1 MKFICFS
8 FTHER
13 IPPGKT
19 ASNVRVTIMD
29 TSARAAY
36 REQLLQRI
44 LYADVILLLYD
55 VTRSETFESIA
66 SEWLPMLKDI
76 QETHIH
82 NSRSYNNQNSFNLP
96 FTHSPN
102 ASERNSSPIL
112 SSQTTHFKPVIMVGS
127 KSDLVGDEVDRNTV
141 LNNFPFVLL
150 SMTCSAANLENVD
163 DVFKFAEQFVTYP
176 LHPIYDLT
184 LHEFTPACRRALRR
198 IFRIFD
204 ADNDNL
210 LDDYELCELHLK
222 CFDVE
227 PISDGELKDMKQ
239 LISGRVT
246 GGLLR
251 NCFTFEGKP
260 YTHTITI
267 SSSSSTGGDDSSE

>member
-1 MKFICFS
+1 
-8 FTHER
+8 
-13 IPPGKT
+13 
-19 ASNVRVTIMD
+19 MD

-55 VTRSETFESIA
+55 VTRPETFESIA

-82 NSRSYNNQNSFNLP
+82 NSRSYNQNSFNLP

-102 ASERNSSPIL
+102 ASERNSSPSH
-112 SSQTTHFKPVIMVGS
+112 SSYITHFKPVIMVGS
-127 KSDLVGDEVDRNTV
+127 KSDLVGEEVDRNAV

-204 ADNDNL
+204 VDNDNL
-210 LDDYELCELHLK
+210 LDDFELCELHLK
-222 CFDVE
+222 CFDVD
-227 PISDGELKDMKQ
+227 PISDGELKDMKK

-251 NCFTFEGKP
+251 NCFTFEGKISGSGG
-260 YTHTITI
+260 TCRSSKSG
-267 SSSSSTGGDDSSE
+267 SSSNSSSNSSSGGSSSGSSSRIT